1 MTLDELEEKFSGK
14 RVKFSLYIEQDDDDH
29 DDV

>member
-1 MTLDELEEKFSGK
+1 MTLDELEERFSGK
-14 RVKFSLYIEQDDDDH
+14 RVKFSLYVERDDDIH